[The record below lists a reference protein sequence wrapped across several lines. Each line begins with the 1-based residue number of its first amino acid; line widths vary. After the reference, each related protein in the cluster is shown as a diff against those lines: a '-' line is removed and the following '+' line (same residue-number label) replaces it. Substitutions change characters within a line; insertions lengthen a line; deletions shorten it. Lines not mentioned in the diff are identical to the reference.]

1 MKRVNK
7 KNLIALFFAAIMIFA
22 VCLSVS
28 AEVER
33 QSVHINTPGISL
45 EIPGDAVYNI
55 KEANTGELMNASDEG
70 NTYLLTL
77 TAEKSSDELFTY
89 KDLSKEELE
98 QEQNNIQT
106 QQNADKVTTYET
118 SQAVF
123 FDCINNNDKYLLST
137 TVVNGYKYQLKL
149 SVEKRELTIS
159 DHGIFNTAARSI
171 IFDTIEK
178 KPAEVNV
185 LGTIGTVVC
194 IAIAILV
201 LAVLVVF
208 VVRYLVKAKLPSL
221 KNKNRQA
228 ELSKKERAAKAE
240 KAERIK
246 QAVAAKQDKKIKP
259 DEKEESGNDSYE
271 RIKEEKAERSERK
284 AQDSRRTKAMKIQP
298 PKSRKRDLRSDSA
311 AESYY
316 KEIEHDGLFDEQA
329 EDEIPTQVKMDIID
343 NVPGDEKFENNPVRM
358 RVDIIKPVSKD
369 SEADGNS
376 GLYEL
381 SRNNNEDYDEA
392 ADDYEDYSE
401 EKSFG
406 SRVKGIFKKQQDD
419 NKDNKKAE
427 NAHKAANG
435 KKKTADENKRSER
448 PQRTEE
454 ERARAAERRRE
465 REASRSQTDSEF
477 VKSFES
483 DSYWDK
489 YR

>member
-7 KNLIALFFAAIMIFA
+7 KNLISLFFAAIMIFA
-22 VCLSVS
+22 VCLPVS
-28 AEVER
+28 AGVER
-33 QSVHINTPGISL
+33 QSIHINTPGISL
-45 EIPGDAVYNI
+45 EIPGDAIYNI
-55 KEANTGELMNASDEG
+55 READTGELMNGSDEG

-77 TAEKSSDELFTY
+77 TAEKSDDELFTY
-89 KDLSKEELE
+89 KDLSKKELE
-98 QEQNNIQT
+98 QEQSDIQSR
-106 QQNADKVTTYET
+106 QNADKVTTYET

-123 FDCINNNDKYLLST
+123 FDCINNNEKYLLST

-159 DHGIFNTAARSI
+159 DHGIFNTAARSVV
-171 IFDTIEK
+171 FDTIEK

-194 IAIAILV
+194 IAIAVLV

-208 VVRYLVKAKLPSL
+208 VVRYLVKTKLPNL
-221 KNKNRQA
+221 RNQKGRF
-228 ELSKKERAAKAE
+228 ELSKKERAAKVE

-246 QAVAAKQDKKIKP
+246 QAVFANQEARVQTD
-259 DEKEESGNDSYE
+259 KEESGNSYSYHGQ
-271 RIKEEKAERSERK
+271 IEEQVGSTERK
-284 AQDSRRTKAMKIQP
+284 VQDSHRTRSIKIQP
-298 PKSRKRDLRSDSA
+298 LKSRKRDLRSDSA

-316 KEIEHDGLFDEQA
+316 KEIEHDGLFDEQE

-343 NVPGDEKFENNPVRM
+343 NVPGDEKFENNPIRM
-358 RVDIIKPVSKD
+358 MVDIIKPVPKD
-369 SEADGNS
+369 GEADENS

-392 ADDYEDYSE
+392 SEDCDDYSE

-406 SRVKGIFKKQQDD
+406 DRIKGIFKKQSEND
-419 NKDNKKAE
+419 NKAE
-427 NAHKAANG
+427 NKIRVAFD
-435 KKKTADENKRSER
+435 KKKDADENRRNER
-448 PQRTEE
+448 LKRTEE
-454 ERARAAERRRE
+454 KRMRQAAERRRE
-465 REASRSQTDSEF
+465 REESRSQSDSEF